1 MNRFDFRIYYHII
14 RIIKT
19 IRRIYYG
26 GERSSMAR
34 NAEPIIISTVEFDY
48 IGTDEQFNTF
58 LNGYSIKTVICCGCT
73 EVARPQH
80 SREKRKENTHESMVI
95 LPFVTR

>member
-34 NAEPIIISTVEFDY
+34 NAEPIIISTVELDY

-58 LNGYSIKTVICCGCT
+58 LKSVVKDYISENNLLPDEDFCL
-73 EVARPQH
+73 
-80 SREKRKENTHESMVI
+80 EKSA
-95 LPFVTR
+95 